1 VEVRSDGGQM
11 VRLRKSI
18 VFLKSEVLLR
28 VIVRPEI
35 AATRNSDSSVLI
47 LPTFSEFLLFGFKV
61 FEICS

>member
-1 VEVRSDGGQM
+1 VEVRPDGGQM
-11 VRLRKSI
+11 VRLRESI

-61 FEICS
+61 FEIWL

>member
-1 VEVRSDGGQM
+1 M

-35 AATRNSDSSVLI
+35 AATRNSDSSVRV
-47 LPTFSEFLLFGFKV
+47 LPPLSEFLLFGLKV